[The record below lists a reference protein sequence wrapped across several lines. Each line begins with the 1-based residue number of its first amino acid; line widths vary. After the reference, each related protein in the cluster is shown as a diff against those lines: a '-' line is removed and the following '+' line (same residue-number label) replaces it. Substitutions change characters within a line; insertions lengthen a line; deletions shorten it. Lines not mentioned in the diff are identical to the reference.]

1 MSAEVINPAETQE
14 RMARHLKSLIQQF
27 AQETML
33 LNDEVDELLRGFLH
47 QRFINLF
54 LQLEKIHGMLYHI
67 LPFGM
72 YNHLLVAHRQLQLAE
87 IRFQRRVIAQ
97 GVSKY
102 WDHRIR
108 AQLSNLIYLTETVMY
123 KISVLCE
130 GRVKSG

>member
-1 MSAEVINPAETQE
+1 
-14 RMARHLKSLIQQF
+14 
-27 AQETML
+27 
-33 LNDEVDELLRGFLH
+33 LLRGFLH
-47 QRFINLF
+47 QRMANLF
-54 LQLEKIHGMLYHI
+54 LMLEEIHGLLYQV